1 MSKTPLQ
8 TAIEQI
14 QKNAK
19 YTALHYQSA
28 CDDCIA
34 ILTDLLPT
42 ERDVIEDAYKMGTI
56 YGDINDSE
64 TYFTTKFNDNEHTK
78 S

>member
-8 TAIEQI
+8 TAIEHMGKLQSEGYI
-14 QKNAK
+14 
-19 YTALHYQSA
+19 TANLNSVVH
-28 CDDCIA
+28 
-34 ILTDLLPT
+34 ILKSLLPT

-64 TYFTTKFNDNEHTK
+64 TYFTTKFNNG
-78 S
+78 

>member
-8 TAIEQI
+8 QAIEHMGKLQNEGYI
-14 QKNAK
+14 
-19 YTALHYQSA
+19 TANLNSVVH
-28 CDDCIA
+28 
-34 ILTDLLPT
+34 ILKSLLPT

-64 TYFTTKFNDNEHTK
+64 TYFTTKFNDNGTDAK
-78 S
+78 G